1 MVATGGQTG
10 TSVIFLIHRVVGFKI
25 ITSCPLASL
34 QMAIILRGHSKADV
48 TFRFLIVWVIIVI
61 CWGSYSLLYDILI
74 PSETSIQRRDI

>member
-1 MVATGGQTG
+1 
-10 TSVIFLIHRVVGFKI
+10 
-25 ITSCPLASL
+25 
-34 QMAIILRGHSKADV
+34 MAIILRGHSKADV